1 MTTPIRFSAFNTG
14 ESLQA
19 TAAAKNSSGI
29 TSHFLPAPDSTPFK
43 IRTAVRDAVRAAIH
57 TNRFSPHGVALSRAS
72 PSAPP
77 TKPAAINEIP
87 NLVFSVIDAS
97 LDVKQ

>member
-1 MTTPIRFSAFNTG
+1 MTRPIRFSAFNTG
-14 ESLQA
+14 ESLQEI
-19 TAAAKNSSGI
+19 AAAKNSSG
-29 TSHFLPAPDSTPFK
+29 TTNHFLPAPDSIRFK
-43 IRTAVRDAVRAAIH
+43 IRTVVTDAIRAAIH
-57 TNRFSPHGVALSRAS
+57 TNRFSPQGVARSRAS